1 MNYSSS
7 IEDVGCVVQ
16 CFKHQTHCGLFGCWQ
31 LFVAMAASKMEID
44 KVPLDGSVLP
54 PLPAHAHP
62 SAPAAISVNDCGR
75 LHAIAQ
81 NAIAL
86 LQSLPHSAHLRAPL
100 LAHLLRGL
108 PAESAAQ
115 IAGVARSTV
124 YADRAAFPP
133 GELGEL
139 TRQYPHGVHRQV
151 VGDEE
156 LSSMRALIRENLLS
170 CGGGLRHLLSDDKL
184 FERYIDS
191 YAQSL
196 SALVEQHMAH
206 SGAPSEP
213 AMETLV
219 RKLNEH
225 QSQLAFEAFARTA
238 KPHSAVSDALAAG
251 HRPGPIDEVLSL
263 LDKPTSAPPAP
274 RSRAVFDR
282 VLKDMSTIRTTKDWG
297 AWDCKHCA
305 QGAKDKAELSRFAS
319 LQLPLSSADSEALD
333 EAERAVCE
341 FHDHL
346 AVVHAQCAAV
356 EQALSDPDPEHAVV
370 WWDFGQLDAGP
381 NVGDKGNKPFHVLMM
396 VFQRGGSDQ
405 RVYVDFFVQD
415 QQAQKPDIFFVRE
428 ALLYTRNRTPFFSGL
443 KLLTFI
449 SDTCAGEFR
458 SRHAFGQMA
467 AFQELCGFLVR
478 LLFKAACHGKGLA
491 DAHKG
496 HLARMITRQLK
507 EQTLMRR
514 QLPAAAADLLT
525 PFPNA
530 ESLAL
535 FLRSS
540 FKTVE
545 YHAFVLPTVNR
556 SPELKADVRR
566 VPGTM
571 TLHEVM
577 FDSVDTMLVKHLSSD
592 TRADVVHLHFR
603 QPFHIEGPSR
613 GNQ

>member
-1 MNYSSS
+1 M
-7 IEDVGCVVQ
+7 
-16 CFKHQTHCGLFGCWQ
+16 
-31 LFVAMAASKMEID
+31 
-44 KVPLDGSVLP
+44 
-54 PLPAHAHP
+54 
-62 SAPAAISVNDCGR
+62 
-75 LHAIAQ
+75 
-81 NAIAL
+81 
-86 LQSLPHSAHLRAPL
+86 
-100 LAHLLRGL
+100 
-108 PAESAAQ
+108 
-115 IAGVARSTV
+115 
-124 YADRAAFPP
+124 
-133 GELGEL
+133 
-139 TRQYPHGVHRQV
+139 
-151 VGDEE
+151 
-156 LSSMRALIRENLLS
+156 
-170 CGGGLRHLLSDDKL
+170 
-184 FERYIDS
+184 
-191 YAQSL
+191 
-196 SALVEQHMAH
+196 
-206 SGAPSEP
+206 
-213 AMETLV
+213 
-219 RKLNEH
+219 
-225 QSQLAFEAFARTA
+225 
-238 KPHSAVSDALAAG
+238 
-251 HRPGPIDEVLSL
+251 
-263 LDKPTSAPPAP
+263 
-274 RSRAVFDR
+274 
-282 VLKDMSTIRTTKDWG
+282 
-297 AWDCKHCA
+297 
-305 QGAKDKAELSRFAS
+305 
-319 LQLPLSSADSEALD
+319 
-333 EAERAVCE
+333 
-341 FHDHL
+341 
-346 AVVHAQCAAV
+346 
-356 EQALSDPDPEHAVV
+356 
-370 WWDFGQLDAGP
+370 
-381 NVGDKGNKPFHVLMM
+381 
-396 VFQRGGSDQ
+396 
-405 RVYVDFFVQD
+405 
-415 QQAQKPDIFFVRE
+415 
-428 ALLYTRNRTPFFSGL
+428 YTRNRTPFFSGL